1 LYPNGCLPPRQQ
13 EFHDHL
19 RTLIRVAMRV
29 VDAKPRCQQRFFQ
42 NNECILVYLNRIDT
56 TPLLCFNRIVLCLLS
71 SNLSNEK
78 RDIMGLD
85 MSELPMPRKQEI
97 YMLKHAIVNWQ
108 ESTVEVSLS
117 SKQRGLLFRRRIE
130 TITFNI
136 VPGMTEQEAI
146 RVATFVSPSKWI
158 IGWMFSNSLDKE
170 LWNKPLDERLQA
182 ALADQPKISI
192 LLS

>member
-1 LYPNGCLPPRQQ
+1 
-13 EFHDHL
+13 
-19 RTLIRVAMRV
+19 M
-29 VDAKPRCQQRFFQ
+29 
-42 NNECILVYLNRIDT
+42 VYLNRIDT

>member
-1 LYPNGCLPPRQQ
+1 
-13 EFHDHL
+13 
-19 RTLIRVAMRV
+19 
-29 VDAKPRCQQRFFQ
+29 
-42 NNECILVYLNRIDT
+42 
-56 TPLLCFNRIVLCLLS
+56 
-71 SNLSNEK
+71 
-78 RDIMGLD
+78 MGLN

-117 SKQRGLLFRRRIE
+117 SKQRGLLFRRRVE
-130 TITFNI
+130 TITLNI

-146 RVATFVSPSKWI
+146 RVATSVSPSKWI
-158 IGWMFSNSLDKE
+158 IGWMFSNSLDKD

-182 ALADQPKISI
+182 ALTDPPRISV